1 MCRDCHHHAHGAVG
15 PHRRIGLL
23 KIQALLLSVS
33 TGHQTCFGS
42 PIPLDLKDE
51 EAGQRLLPFRQINL
65 LPHPKFHAR
74 FQLLIN
80 GYPPPAGIR
89 TRMRLSHCPRRQCVA
104 VRARGGCAGLGWP
117 QLLQRLPCLWRHPD
131 ARSCQQSAMEL
142 PTIPRRAC
150 RQQHRAALADV
161 SGLAC
166 GHAASSPALQTPP
179 WLWRLG
185 IPSPYWPPLA
195 AFVAVPGILQP
206 ASSLR
211 RYSPRHAYLCPA

>member
-23 KIQALLLSVS
+23 KIQALLLSMS
-33 TGHQTCFGS
+33 TGHQTCLVP

-65 LPHPKFHAR
+65 LPHPKLHAR

-80 GYPPPAGIR
+80 GYPPPASNLLEGC
-89 TRMRLSHCPRRQCVA
+89 HRR
-104 VRARGGCAGLGWP
+104 RPNWSL
-117 QLLQRLPCLWRHPD
+117 QLPPPK
-131 ARSCQQSAMEL
+131 ASPMEL

-166 GHAASSPALQTPP
+166 KHAASSTALPDPRTSPP
-179 WLWRLG
+179 RFFHALLRTDRWMCMSLLRRGPITRL
-185 IPSPYWPPLA
+185 
-195 AFVAVPGILQP
+195 FVPGRTHWTARQRLWMYCNR
-206 ASSLR
+206 S
-211 RYSPRHAYLCPA
+211 